1 MQPHGEDRPA
11 MSDSSQSGALP
22 VPGQPPTPS
31 QPSVAGQPQ
40 SPFPAQTAF
49 PPQAPSQPMAPPQP
63 RPPVPR
69 RTGRRLVVG
78 VAVVLVLLVAGIGTA
93 LWTLSRHKP
102 ASPGSSSTA
111 GPATW
116 GVGSCIW
123 LAKDFPYPTPSV
135 VDKKKQQMIDAMKQ
149 YEPIAC
155 TDSRAIAKIT
165 ALGAVAHGNQPV
177 TDTGC
182 PDDTDMAVRTTGK
195 LTLADAQI
203 YCTRNLKAPHP
214 GDPGGGGGGLVV
226 NDCVWV
232 GSSDGARVLNDEV
245 EETRCGEGAFARLL
259 ARTRDKA
266 ACPAGSLSRIPLG
279 DPAGTILCLG
289 QGGDGLI
296 AKPGDCLWTPANTY
310 RPAMREDCGRQGS
323 LGTTLVAMA
332 DSAAQCPSG
341 THGRQYSGYDRWLC
355 VRYADGS

>member
-11 MSDSSQSGALP
+11 MPPEPA
-22 VPGQPPTPS
+22 QPIAPW
-31 QPSVAGQPQ
+31 QPQ
-40 SPFPAQTAF
+40 VPSPPPA
-49 PPQAPSQPMAPPQP
+49 
-63 RPPVPR
+63 PR
-69 RTGRRLVVG
+69 RTRRPLVVG
-78 VAVVLVLLVAGIGTA
+78 VATVLLLLVAGLGTA
-93 LWTLSRHKP
+93 LWVLRPHKP
-102 ASPGSSSTA
+102 TSSGSSSTA

-123 LAKDFPYPTPSV
+123 LAKDFPYPTPSI
-135 VDKKKQQMIDAMKQ
+135 VDKKKQEMIDAMKQ

-155 TDSRAIAKIT
+155 TDSKALAKIT
-165 ALGAVAHGNQPV
+165 ALGAIAHANQPV

-182 PDDTDMAVRTTGK
+182 PDDTDLAVRTTGK
-195 LTLADAQI
+195 LTVADAQI

-245 EETRCGEGAFARLL
+245 EETRCGGGSFAKLL
-259 ARTRDKA
+259 AKTKDKS
-266 ACPAGSLSRIPLG
+266 ACPADSLSRIPLG
-279 DPAGTILCLG
+279 DPAGTVLCLG
-289 QGGDGLI
+289 QGGDGMI

-310 RPAMREDCGRQGS
+310 RPAMRDDCGRQGS
-323 LGTTLVAMA
+323 LGATLVAMA